1 MNGTRR
7 KVCWSVRACIYNE
20 GTREGERKKVELVL
34 SKIFKWVPDASAN
47 YAPILVLGFS
57 MFVNLIRVPGLFQSW
72 PFVGRAVTTKVNIDF
87 YVKWMDLFILQQ
99 KFMWCKLLFRFF
111 KILSDEHGS
120 INRDNQFCWIFRKQ
134 KLNFH
139 SIQVIII
146 PHTLIWE
153 KSQYTNSK
161 SLFPNSYFTI
171 CIRFPNRRLRR
182 YTITYNSE
190 PIHCIQVSQRGIM
203 AGNPIGTHDLWKR
216 T

>member
-57 MFVNLIRVPGLFQSW
+57 MFANLIRVPWQGMVCKLFQSW

-99 KFMWCKLLFRFF
+99 KFIWCKLLFRFF
-111 KILSDEHGS
+111 RILSDKHGS
-120 INRDNQFCWIFRKQ
+120 INRDNFVEYLENR
-134 KLNFH
+134 N
-139 SIQVIII
+139 SISIRF
-146 PHTLIWE
+146 TW
-153 KSQYTNSK
+153 
-161 SLFPNSYFTI
+161 SLFLTPLSEKNRNIPIPNPYSRTHISQSVSDFRTGVYVVI
-171 CIRFPNRRLRR
+171 PSHIIRNPSTVYR
-182 YTITYNSE
+182 YLN
-190 PIHCIQVSQRGIM
+190 
-203 AGNPIGTHDLWKR
+203 AG
-216 T
+216 